1 LDIFFTS
8 LLLEKLELLRRC
20 RSLLLKELKR
30 ALLGNIARLLQ
41 LLQRLLASRVLLLA
55 DDAALASLHEIALCQ
70 AAGRVLGRAM
80 PDLGLRSYRRHLST
94 HHILHGAVIVRH
106 SIFMV

>member
-1 LDIFFTS
+1 MSLAKGQDQVLFK
-8 LLLEKLELLRRC
+8 LLLEKLE
-20 RSLLLKELKR
+20 R
-30 ALLGNIARLLQ
+30 ALLRDVARLLQ
-41 LLQRLLASRVLLLA
+41 LLQRLLSSRVLLLA
-55 DDAALASLHEIALCQ
+55 HDAALAGLHEVALCQ

-94 HHILHGAVIVRH
+94 HHILHGAVIIVH

>member
-1 LDIFFTS
+1 VSLAFGQDQLLFK
-8 LLLEKLELLRRC
+8 LLLEKLE
-20 RSLLLKELKR
+20 R

-55 DDAALASLHEIALCQ
+55 HDAALAGLHEIALCQ

-80 PDLGLRSYRRHLST
+80 PDLGLCSYRRHLST
-94 HHILHGAVIVRH
+94 HHILHGGVIARH